1 MKSKGLCKR
10 SFTAELDET
19 SPLMASP
26 LLPPNPCLVAILLVV
41 NYHHQ
46 PRLVFHYPPK
56 PGEDNSHFRTYLSED
71 LSEDTSSSSSEDES
85 ASSEGDRSP
94 AGRHTQDDKNG
105 NNDPGDVDME
115 ELGSAS
121 PEKPDEMAQIKKPLK
136 WNDIFGVEAG
146 SLAKL
151 LSPAPSTHK
160 KRFEMTLDEKAFI
173 GWPVFSKDG
182 RWRKKRR
189 RTSQSKNGSLRDDS
203 TLQKDGSD
211 VPVQISSDAMPEL
224 DDTSGQDTERDE
236 QNGSDVKHERATSQ
250 RPKSKAGS
258 GMALSDS
265 YKRRQSSEEDKS
277 LDTLNMFHVVFVLNP
292 PPLEYHL
299 RIKEMYE
306 NVVKKFSRALR
317 WEQARSNYVSKETA
331 TIAAAKSIGKS
342 LSKRLTGCIL
352 RGWSL
357 TSH

>member
-1 MKSKGLCKR
+1 MKSKGLYNNNVTFIAK
-10 SFTAELDET
+10 LDET
-19 SPLMASP
+19 LMASP

-85 ASSEGDRSP
+85 ASSDGDQSP
-94 AGRHTQDDKNG
+94 AKRHTQDNQNENHDT
-105 NNDPGDVDME
+105 GDVDME

-121 PEKPDEMAQIKKPLK
+121 PEKLDGMAQIKKPLK

-160 KRFEMTLDEKAFI
+160 KRFEMTLDEKAFL

-182 RWRKKRR
+182 HWRKKRR
-189 RTSQSKNGSLRDDS
+189 RKSQSKNTSLRDDS
-203 TLQKDGSD
+203 TQQKGRSD
-211 VPVQISSDAMPEL
+211 VAGQTSSDAMPEL

-236 QNGSDVKHERATSQ
+236 PNENKVKHERTTSQ
-250 RPKSKAGS
+250 RPMSKAGS
-258 GMALSDS
+258 GKTVSDS
-265 YKRRQSSEEDKS
+265 YKRKQSSDEDKL

-306 NVVKKFSRALR
+306 HVVKKFSRALR

-331 TIAAAKSIGKS
+331 TISAAKSIGKS
-342 LSKRLTGCIL
+342 LSKELVGFLFCEAGR
-352 RGWSL
+352 
-357 TSH
+357 